1 MIRVWMTVAL
11 VALVVSHAHAV
22 VLWNVPN
29 EASPTMVPP
38 YRGEGSPFPQP
49 KVDAIAA
56 GTTDEAARLAVQRR
70 LALTKA
76 QRLVAAPSALQLNAS
91 QLRVKGVT
99 NGVAGVRVLVRDNW
113 VGLKETITVRY
124 AINPVVAEALRELQE
139 LDGEAAAQLQ
149 TRLNERRRDLNQ
161 RGVKIIE
168 VNTKNKQMSLETPQG
183 MQKLPLILEP

>member
-1 MIRVWMTVAL
+1 MMRVWLTVVL
-11 VALVVSHAHAV
+11 GALVVAKAQAV

-49 KVDAIAA
+49 KVEEIAD
-56 GTTDEAARLAVQRR
+56 TTDEAARLAAQRR

-91 QLRVKGVT
+91 QLRVRGVT
-99 NGVAGVRVLVRDNW
+99 NGAAGVRVLVRDNW
-113 VGLKETITVRY
+113 VGLKETIAVRY
-124 AINPVVAEALRELQE
+124 AINPVVAEALRELRV
-139 LDGEAAAQLQ
+139 LDEDAAARLQ
-149 TRLNERRRDLNQ
+149 ARLNERRRELDE
-161 RGVKIIE
+161 RGVKITD

-183 MQKLPLILEP
+183 IQKLPLVLEP